1 MKILYFLFLT
11 FVLFIFQ
18 LPICVPLSSC
28 VHSWKSVSVA
38 VRRAWLDV
46 FISGGCA
53 EAVMLTDSDC
63 EIEHTVSALTQHF
76 LCGKGS
82 LQTELS
88 SPGTAQPQAFYS
100 GWHPLAPLLPPRL
113 FSLHLFL
120 QPRKSESLE
129 TCVWT
134 DGPRPNRSPQLYG
147 NQFPAM
153 KMVAFFCRQGPQ
165 LSLHLLQTKTCL
177 DTCWEH
183 SKD

>member
-1 MKILYFLFLT
+1 MSLCLLACAHERLFSL
-11 FVLFIFQ
+11 
-18 LPICVPLSSC
+18 
-28 VHSWKSVSVA
+28 A

-88 SPGTAQPQAFYS
+88 SPGTAQPQAFYF
-100 GWHPLAPLLPPRL
+100 GWHPLAPPPPSQL
-113 FSLHLFL
+113 FSLRLFL

-134 DGPRPNRSPQLYG
+134 DGLRPNRSPQLYG

-153 KMVAFFCRQGPQ
+153 KMVAFFSGQGPQ
-165 LSLHLLQTKTCL
+165 LPSSSSRQRVVWTPVESTAKISVALRKGSVTG
-177 DTCWEH
+177 CWG
-183 SKD
+183 